1 APPPAPLSLLVAAGQ
16 RPWWGRNRS
25 AARPTG
31 DTRNGPAVA
40 AVGFAPLRIDEELLR
55 PDGRHEN
62 SAHQSSGQDH
72 HARAS
77 VDRHRMTPSLRRG
90 GQPPRT
96 GFSLS
101 LT

>member
-1 APPPAPLSLLVAAGQ
+1 MVGSKPVCCETGLLHGPLVTLETVLLLLLLAL
-16 RPWWGRNRS
+16 P
-25 AARPTG
+25 
-31 DTRNGPAVA
+31 
-40 AVGFAPLRIDEELLR
+40 PLRIDEELLR

-72 HARAS
+72 HVRAS